1 MYTPITPIADI
12 IIKIMDIAL
21 WIIIFLAIGIISLM
35 MLTMI
40 TALTFI
46 FFDITLDWSWMLNI
60 FYP

>member
-1 MYTPITPIADI
+1 MYIQATPIADI

-60 FYP
+60 F

>member
-1 MYTPITPIADI
+1 MYIQATPIADI

-60 FYP
+60 FQP

>member
-1 MYTPITPIADI
+1 MYIQATPIADI

-35 MLTMI
+35 MLSMI

-60 FYP
+60 F